1 MKSVGTSLHELT
13 KPIHKELNVCTHTHT
28 HTHTYV
34 CMYVCPH
41 IANMFVQ
48 EYLSIMKW
56 NDRNYWAIKLAS
68 EKSHRSLLRFM
79 KKYKVID

>member
-13 KPIHKELNVCTHTHT
+13 KPVHKELNVCT

-41 IANMFVQ
+41 IANMFV
-48 EYLSIMKW
+48 
-56 NDRNYWAIKLAS
+56 
-68 EKSHRSLLRFM
+68 
-79 KKYKVID
+79 